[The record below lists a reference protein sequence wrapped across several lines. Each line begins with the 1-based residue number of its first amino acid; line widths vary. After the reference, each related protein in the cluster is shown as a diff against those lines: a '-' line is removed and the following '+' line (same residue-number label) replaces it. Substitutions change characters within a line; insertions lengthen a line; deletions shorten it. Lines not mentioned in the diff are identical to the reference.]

1 MYMTAREQK
10 LMKHL
15 LLQNRYETVHELA
28 EALQVSTRTIH
39 RELKTIKPL
48 MESFGLTLDKQPGKG
63 LKAVG
68 SSEDKQ
74 RLLADLSYEQHEY
87 SAEERKL
94 LILCSLLESQDP
106 IKLYSLANELQ
117 VTNAT
122 ISYDLDELE
131 AWIAPFGLT
140 LIRKRGF
147 GIQLTGPENAKRKI
161 IGNLIVNR
169 LDIQSFLEAVEL
181 NIKGTPGSTEKM
193 FGVVN
198 KGELLKMDRLLF
210 QLKEKIALA
219 LSDSSY
225 MALAVHL
232 TFAMER
238 IRLGETIT
246 MEASELEA
254 LQQTKEYGTALEMA
268 KELEKAF
275 GIVIPEAEIGYI
287 TIHLRSANR
296 KYKTEFK
303 PQEIEFETALQ
314 TKRLICFIS
323 EKIKIDLTENSSLY
337 DGLIAHLEPAINR
350 VKENIDM
357 YNPMTEQIKRDYFL
371 LYMAVEE
378 GMEKYFPGLDFSDNE
393 IAFIVLHFGS
403 ALEIKREEAKI
414 KALIVCSSGI
424 GSSKMLASRLKKELP
439 EIRSFD
445 MSSLIE
451 LKDRDIGAY
460 DMIVST
466 VPIPYENIDY
476 IMVSPLLNEED
487 ADQVK
492 QYIKRK
498 IPLILDNKRRRQSRE
513 EEKPDTPDMLEAA
526 GRMRHYAA
534 VIEDVLRHFSIK
546 SIESKMEYDLFLR
559 NLFRMLEEEG
569 HVRDAQKTAL
579 LLAERERQG
588 GLGIPGTAMTLYHL
602 KNEEIV
608 TPFFKIYDLTAPYS
622 VKGMDG
628 NSLTVTRALV
638 MMAPADMP
646 AEGAEILSAV
656 SSAIIESKDSM
667 EAFQTEDEADLYERL
682 NRLFY
687 LFMQEKWQR

>member
-28 EALQVSTRTIH
+28 EALQVSTRTVH
-39 RELKTIKPL
+39 RELKTIKPM
-48 MESFGLTLDKQPGKG
+48 MESFGLALDKQPGKG

-68 SSEDKQ
+68 NPEDKQ
-74 RLLADLSYEQHEY
+74 KLLSDLSYEQHEY

-94 LILCSLLESQDP
+94 LILCSLLESQEP

-131 AWIAPFGLT
+131 TWIAPFGLT

-161 IGNLIVNR
+161 VGNLIVNR

-181 NIKGTPGSTEKM
+181 NIKGKPDDAEKM

-198 KGELLKMDRLLF
+198 KAELLKMDRLLI
-210 QLKEKIALA
+210 QLKEKIAIA

-232 TFAMER
+232 TFAMDR

-246 MEASELEA
+246 MEASELKA
-254 LQQTKEYGTALEMA
+254 LQQTKEYGSALEMA

-275 GIVIPEAEIGYI
+275 GVSIPEAEIGYI

-303 PQEIEFETALQ
+303 PEDIEVETALQ
-314 TKRLICFIS
+314 TKQLIGFIS
-323 EKIKIDLTENSSLY
+323 EKIKIDLTENGSLY

-378 GMEKYFPGLDFSDNE
+378 GMEKFFPGLLFSDNE

-424 GSSKMLASRLKKELP
+424 GSSKMLASRLKK
-439 EIRSFD
+439 SF
-445 MSSLIE
+445 
-451 LKDRDIGAY
+451 
-460 DMIVST
+460 
-466 VPIPYENIDY
+466 
-476 IMVSPLLNEED
+476 
-487 ADQVK
+487 
-492 QYIKRK
+492 RK
-498 IPLILDNKRRRQSRE
+498 SVPLICLPHRTEGSRHH
-513 EEKPDTPDMLEAA
+513 
-526 GRMRHYAA
+526 R
-534 VIEDVLRHFSIK
+534 V
-546 SIESKMEYDLFLR
+546 
-559 NLFRMLEEEG
+559 
-569 HVRDAQKTAL
+569 
-579 LLAERERQG
+579 
-588 GLGIPGTAMTLYHL
+588 
-602 KNEEIV
+602 
-608 TPFFKIYDLTAPYS
+608 
-622 VKGMDG
+622 
-628 NSLTVTRALV
+628 
-638 MMAPADMP
+638 
-646 AEGAEILSAV
+646 
-656 SSAIIESKDSM
+656 
-667 EAFQTEDEADLYERL
+667 
-682 NRLFY
+682 
-687 LFMQEKWQR
+687 

>member
-28 EALQVSTRTIH
+28 EALQVSTRTVH
-39 RELKTIKPL
+39 RELKTIKPM
-48 MESFGLTLDKQPGKG
+48 MESFGLALDKQPGKG

-68 SSEDKQ
+68 NPEDKQ
-74 RLLADLSYEQHEY
+74 KLLSDLSYEQHEY

-94 LILCSLLESQDP
+94 LILCSLLESQEP

-131 AWIAPFGLT
+131 TWIAPFGLT

-161 IGNLIVNR
+161 VGNLIVNR

-181 NIKGTPGSTEKM
+181 NIKGKPDDAEKM

-198 KGELLKMDRLLF
+198 KAELLKMDRLLI
-210 QLKEKIALA
+210 QLKEKIAIA

-232 TFAMER
+232 TFAMDR

-246 MEASELEA
+246 MEASELKA
-254 LQQTKEYGTALEMA
+254 LQQTKEYGSALEMA

-275 GIVIPEAEIGYI
+275 GVSIPEAEIGYI

-303 PQEIEFETALQ
+303 PEDIEVETALQ
-314 TKRLICFIS
+314 TKQLIGFIS
-323 EKIKIDLTENSSLY
+323 EKIKIDLTENGSLY

-378 GMEKYFPGLDFSDNE
+378 GMEKFFPGLLFSDNE

-424 GSSKMLASRLKKELP
+424 GSSKMLASRLKKELS

-451 LKDRDIGAY
+451 LKDRDITAY

-476 IMVSPLLNEED
+476 VMVSPLLNEED

-498 IPLILDNKRRRQSRE
+498 IPLILDKKRNGKRE
-513 EEKPDTPDMLEAA
+513 EKQPETPDMLEAA
-526 GRMRHYAA
+526 GRMVHYAA
-534 VIEDVLRHFSIK
+534 VIQSVLRNFSVK
-546 SIESKMEYDLFLR
+546 SIDSNTAYELFL
-559 NLFRMLEEEG
+559 NRMFDMLGQEG
-569 HVRDAQKTAL
+569 LVHNAQKTAQR
-579 LLAERERQG
+579 LAERERQG
-588 GLGIPGTAMTLYHL
+588 GLGIPGTAMALYHL

-608 TPFFKIYDLTAPYS
+608 TPFFKIYDLTAPCS

-628 NSLTVTRALV
+628 NSLTVDRALV

-656 SSAIIESKDSM
+656 SSAIIESEDSIK
-667 EAFQTEDEADLYERL
+667 AFQTEDEADLYKRL
-682 NRLFY
+682 NKLFY
-687 LFMQEKWQR
+687 HFIQEKGQR

>member
-28 EALQVSTRTIH
+28 EALQVSTRTVH
-39 RELKTIKPL
+39 RELKTIKPIV
-48 MESFGLTLDKQPGKG
+48 ESFGLALDKQPGKG

-68 SSEDKQ
+68 NPEDKQ
-74 RLLADLSYEQHEY
+74 KLLSDLSYEQHEY

-94 LILCSLLESQDP
+94 LILCSLLESQEP

-131 AWIAPFGLT
+131 TWIAPFGLT

-161 IGNLIVNR
+161 VGNLIVNR

-181 NIKGTPGSTEKM
+181 NIKGKPDDAEKM

-198 KGELLKMDRLLF
+198 KAELLKMDRLLI
-210 QLKEKIALA
+210 QLKEKIAIA

-232 TFAMER
+232 TFAMDR

-246 MEASELEA
+246 MEASELKA
-254 LQQTKEYGTALEMA
+254 LQQTKEYGSALEMA

-275 GIVIPEAEIGYI
+275 GVSIPEAEIGYI

-303 PQEIEFETALQ
+303 PEDIEVETALQ
-314 TKRLICFIS
+314 TKQLIGFIS
-323 EKIKIDLTENSSLY
+323 EKIKIDLTENGSLY

-378 GMEKYFPGLDFSDNE
+378 GMEKFFPGLLFSDNE

-424 GSSKMLASRLKKELP
+424 GSSKMLASRLKKELS

-451 LKDRDIGAY
+451 LKDRDITAY

-476 IMVSPLLNEED
+476 VMVSPLLNEED

-498 IPLILDNKRRRQSRE
+498 IPLILDKKRNGKRE
-513 EEKPDTPDMLEAA
+513 EKQPEPPDMLEAA
-526 GRMRHYAA
+526 GRMAHYAA
-534 VIEDVLRHFSIK
+534 VIQSVLRNFSVK
-546 SIESKMEYDLFLR
+546 SIDSNTAYELFLNR
-559 NLFRMLEEEG
+559 MFDMLEQEG
-569 HVRDAQKTAL
+569 LVHNAQKTAQR
-579 LLAERERQG
+579 LAERERQG
-588 GLGIPGTAMTLYHL
+588 GLGIPGTAMALYHL

-608 TPFFKIYDLTAPYS
+608 TPFFKIYDLTAPCS

-628 NSLTVTRALV
+628 NSLTVDRALV

-656 SSAIIESKDSM
+656 SSAIIESEDSIK
-667 EAFQTEDEADLYERL
+667 AFQTEDEADLYKRL
-682 NRLFY
+682 NKLFY
-687 LFMQEKWQR
+687 HFIQEKGQR